1 MIGLFMEDEEIM
13 VLLHC
18 A

>member
-1 MIGLFMEDEEIM
+1 MIDLFMEDEEIM

>member
-1 MIGLFMEDEEIM
+1 MVDEEIM